1 MLSRIATFLIILL
14 LAGCLW
20 GGLAAL
26 NESPV
31 YASPAAQ
38 PATPTGQA
46 DLRINEFMADN
57 VTVLQDPDEPGEF
70 PDWIELYNGGPDPVS
85 LDGLFLSDDPALP
98 KKFAIPAGLSIASQ
112 GFMLF
117 YADDDGK
124 QGPQHLS
131 FKLSAT
137 GEYIGL
143 YGAKGATL
151 LDSYTFGVQTPD
163 IASGRQPDG
172 SGPWRFLAKPTP
184 GKSNA
189 IPAPAILSV
198 QRNPVQPEATTSVTV
213 TAVIVNDGEI
223 AATLYY
229 STGGNLQALPMV
241 LIGGTT
247 YQAAIPAQPD
257 NTLVGYF
264 IAAKNSANLTTT
276 SPANAPSDVYRYMV
290 GYHPPTLVINEVMA
304 DNQGILED
312 PTRPGEFPDW
322 IELYN
327 FGPITVSLD
336 SLYLTDDIDKPTRFA
351 IPAGLSIPPD
361 QYLLFFADGTP
372 EQGAQHTNFK
382 LNRSGDFVGLYGA
395 QGSFTIDSQ
404 AVGEQ
409 FPNLSFGR
417 FPNGSGGWQILF
429 CPTPEDVNVDCGNH
443 ISLPFI
449 RR

>member
-1 MLSRIATFLIILL
+1 MLSRIATFFAILL
-14 LAGCLW
+14 LTGCLW
-20 GGLAAL
+20 GLFATL
-26 NESPV
+26 PEPRV
-31 YASPAAQ
+31 YASSPAQQTA
-38 PATPTGQA
+38 PTGQA

-70 PDWIELYNGGPDPVS
+70 PDWIELYNGGADAVS

-98 KKFAIPAGLSIASQ
+98 RKFAIPAGLSVAAN

-124 QGPQHLS
+124 QGPQHLN

-137 GEYIGL
+137 GEFIGL
-143 YGAKGATL
+143 YGAKGATTI
-151 LDSYTFGVQTPD
+151 DSYTFGAQTPD
-163 IASGRQPDG
+163 VSSGHQPDG
-172 SGPWRFLAKPTP
+172 SGPWRFIAKPTP

-189 IPAPAILSV
+189 IPASAILSV
-198 QRNPVQPEATTSVTV
+198 QRNPAQPEATTPVTV
-213 TAVIVNDGEI
+213 TAVITNDSAI

-229 STGGNLQALPMV
+229 STSGNLQSVPMV
-241 LIGGTT
+241 KLGDTT
-247 YQAAIPAQPD
+247 YQAEIPAQPD

-264 IAAKNSANLTTT
+264 VAAKNDANLTTT
-276 SPANAPSDVYRYMV
+276 SPANAPSEVYRYVV

-336 SLYLTDDIDKPTRFA
+336 SLYLTDDVDKPTRFP
-351 IPAGLSIPPD
+351 IPAGLSIPPN
-361 QYLLFFADGTP
+361 QYLIFFADGTP

-382 LNRSGDFVGLYGA
+382 LNRSGDFIGLYGA
-395 QGSFTIDSQ
+395 QGSFAIDSQ

-417 FPNGSGGWQILF
+417 YPDGNGPWQILF
-429 CPTPEDVNVDCGNH
+429 CPTPSSVNQDCGNR
-443 ISLPFI
+443 INLPFI
-449 RR
+449 GR